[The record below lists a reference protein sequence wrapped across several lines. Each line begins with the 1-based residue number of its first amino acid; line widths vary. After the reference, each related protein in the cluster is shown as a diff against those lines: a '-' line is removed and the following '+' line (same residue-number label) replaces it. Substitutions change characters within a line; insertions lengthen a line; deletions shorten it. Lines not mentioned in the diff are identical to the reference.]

1 MRHTITAE
9 STDPSKYYKID
20 LSSPIVYANQQV
32 QFCVTTFTTN
42 CNILVLTTDDYLKIE
57 IEDDG
62 YKSDLVF
69 LALDS
74 SLLNLDSFKTFFIN
88 DDNYQSPISLLYK
101 IFPLM
106 ETFAEKY
113 NRKESNEV
121 LTKLS
126 DEIIYLVNTY
136 IDREEDI
143 KIINILN
150 YQTTTQNYD
159 FIINMHHVDADYYS
173 EFSNETVM
181 FIIPKNKH
189 DHKFDAFVNP
199 SES

>member
-1 MRHTITAE
+1 MIVIR
-9 STDPSKYYKID
+9 KI
-20 LSSPIVYANQQV
+20 VH
-32 QFCVTTFTTN
+32 
-42 CNILVLTTDDYLKIE
+42 KIE

-62 YKSDLVF
+62 YKSDMVF
-69 LALDS
+69 LTLDS

-88 DDNYQSPISLLYK
+88 DDQSSLSFLYK

-106 ETFAEKY
+106 EAFAEKY

-136 IDREEDI
+136 IYQEDI
-143 KIINILN
+143 KVINILN

-159 FIINMHHVDADYYS
+159 FIINLHHVDADYFS
-173 EFSNETVM
+173 EFSNETIM

-199 SES
+199 SESFYNEIVY